1 MSLTCVKMSEDV
13 WLTCLT
19 HALSTETEEIMGLL
33 LGDIEYKNGNV
44 IALIWGASP
53 QTRSDRRKDRVET
66 NPEQLAAASAQA
78 EISLLLSFNTSYYYY
93 NGHFLSILLLF
104 HRMTT
109 STGRTTRVIG
119 WYHSHP
125 HITVL
130 PSHVDV
136 RTQGMYQLLD
146 SGFIGLI
153 FSCFSEDSFKV
164 GRIQVIAFQ
173 SSDGKQSQISRPI
186 SLSPVNRNSVIDLE
200 SSSSSAEI
208 APVRSGAVIETSEQD
223 ISDSRMAGGNKVG
236 GRSSD
241 LGVLFANA
249 DASSVKKDR
258 FGGSY
263 NTNHSND
270 FVDIDPMD
278 MSESMQEAMH
288 RSNLDISGA
297 EYVRKEVPLYVMP
310 TSSLIKLDSPL
321 TSFTDLQR
329 VLYEEEQ
336 AAYNQAILQNMRD
349 WKVHPLA
356 FVHHT
361 STYQASMC
369 KLIEYCLSP
378 AISALQDRLREN
390 ETRVEY
396 QIQGISSI
404 GCSMLILKDEAK
416 NLEAETVRMSNLSSG
431 SPRQV
436 PSHGPRGSVSPSSS
450 MSGAGSRSKR
460 GWGLVSQVLFLDI
473 ILAQVT
479 GDRYLNHTWVA
490 NMLGDVDWRTV
501 ILDHAN
507 TSTFRGENHANDVV
521 IPGLETEETLELS
534 EEEEDP
540 LIPSLSLLPAL
551 MFVPATGTA
560 PPPTAELITS
570 PAALAASSAVL
581 SRMTSSEA
589 VAAAVTTA
597 LTCLVLAALVL
608 ALAAAVVVV
617 ADPAGNLVTGFA
629 TGLDAMST
637 TLQAELSVLDAMLLG
652 THTRHYLI
660 FKYSFWALEPSDLQR
675 ENERERDDMVE
686 EILGVFFT

>member
-33 LGDIEYKNGNV
+33 LGDIEGIAVLRNRSVLAGLDWGLSNYKNGNV

-93 NGHFLSILLLF
+93 NEFE

-396 QIQGISSI
+396 QIQDISSI

-460 GWGLVSQVLFLDI
+460 GSQ
-473 ILAQVT
+473 
-479 GDRYLNHTWVA
+479 
-490 NMLGDVDWRTV
+490 
-501 ILDHAN
+501 
-507 TSTFRGENHANDVV
+507 
-521 IPGLETEETLELS
+521 
-534 EEEEDP
+534 
-540 LIPSLSLLPAL
+540 
-551 MFVPATGTA
+551 
-560 PPPTAELITS
+560 
-570 PAALAASSAVL
+570 
-581 SRMTSSEA
+581 
-589 VAAAVTTA
+589 
-597 LTCLVLAALVL
+597 
-608 ALAAAVVVV
+608 
-617 ADPAGNLVTGFA
+617 
-629 TGLDAMST
+629 
-637 TLQAELSVLDAMLLG
+637 
-652 THTRHYLI
+652 
-660 FKYSFWALEPSDLQR
+660 
-675 ENERERDDMVE
+675 
-686 EILGVFFT
+686 